1 MRELSLLTFLTL
13 DGVMQSPSG
22 PEEDASGGF
31 THGGWARRCWDEV
44 MAQVMEEAMAEPYDL
59 LLGRT
64 TYETFA
70 AGFANSDARDPTAK
84 KLNNA
89 AKFVVTSS
97 LDELSWNNSERI
109 TGDVRTA
116 VTNLKAQNGPLL
128 QVHGSW
134 QLAQALIAN
143 DLVDEFRLWV
153 FPVVVGSGKRLF
165 GRSTMASSLAL
176 VRTGSTPNGA
186 VMTIYRRNN

>member
-1 MRELSLLTFLTL
+1 MRELALLTFLTL
-13 DGVMQSPSG
+13 DGVMQSPG
-22 PEEDASGGF
+22 APNEDASGGF

-64 TYETFA
+64 TYDAFA
-70 AGFANSDARDPTAK
+70 ASFANADARDPTAK
-84 KLNNA
+84 ILNNA
-89 AKFVVTSS
+89 AKFVVTSNS
-97 LDELSWNNSERI
+97 DELSWSNSERI
-109 TGDVRTA
+109 TGDVRAA
-116 VTNLKAQNGPLL
+116 VTNLKAQDGPLL

-134 QLAQALIAN
+134 QLAQLLIAN
-143 DLVDEFRLWV
+143 DLVDEFRVWV

-165 GRSTMASSLAL
+165 GRSTVPSNLAL

-186 VMTIYRRNN
+186 VMTIYRRSS

>member
-1 MRELSLLTFLTL
+1 M
-13 DGVMQSPSG
+13 
-22 PEEDASGGF
+22 
-31 THGGWARRCWDEV
+31 
-44 MAQVMEEAMAEPYDL
+44 
-59 LLGRT
+59 
-64 TYETFA
+64 
-70 AGFANSDARDPTAK
+70 
-84 KLNNA
+84 
-89 AKFVVTSS
+89 VTSR
-97 LDELSWNNSERI
+97 LEELSWNNSERV

-116 VTNLKAQNGPLL
+116 VTDLKAQNGPLL

-165 GRSTMASSLAL
+165 GGSTMASSLAL
-176 VRTGSTPNGA
+176 VRTGSTRNGA